1 MVTVSSVVC
10 VQFVCREG
18 HGDFV
23 SSVVCSLCVQEVTVT
38 LCRVLCAVYVS
49 RRSR

>member
-23 SSVVCSLCVQEVTVT
+23 SSVVCVQFMM
-38 LCRVLCAVYVS
+38 S
-49 RRSR
+49 SRSR